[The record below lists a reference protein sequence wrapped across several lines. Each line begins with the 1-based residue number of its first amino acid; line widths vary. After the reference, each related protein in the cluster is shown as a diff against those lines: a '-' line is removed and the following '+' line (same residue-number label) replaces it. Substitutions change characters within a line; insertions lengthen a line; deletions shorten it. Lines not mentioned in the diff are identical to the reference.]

1 MKIILK
7 WIFATS
13 LILTTYQIQAQII
26 RRPSPRIEERN
37 KDNNEEESKYD
48 VLTADIK
55 IGNLGFF
62 GNLFLSGK
70 GNVGYQITP
79 WLNAGIGGKV
89 FYTQIFVPSAPDSKY
104 TDLGGFTY
112 ARAKVFRNFFAQVEY
127 HYTSFDY
134 VTPLLTGAN
143 ISYPTI
149 GAGYVSGNGP
159 WKFGIELNFLVNE
172 LARDYQGSVLE
183 YWTGAFYHF

>member
-7 WIFATS
+7 WIFVTGLFMA
-13 LILTTYQIQAQII
+13 TYQLHAQII
-26 RRPSPRIEERN
+26 RRPAPSVEDRSRDEDSES
-37 KDNNEEESKYD
+37 SKYD
-48 VLTADIK
+48 FLTADIK

-70 GNVGYQITP
+70 ANVGYQITP
-79 WLNAGIGGKV
+79 WLNGGIGGKV
-89 FYTQIFVPSAPDSKY
+89 FYSQIFVPSAPDFKY
-104 TDLGGFTY
+104 TDLGGFAY
-112 ARAKVFRNFFAQVEY
+112 ARAKVFRSIFLQLEY
-127 HYTSFDY
+127 HYTSFDF
-134 VTPLLTGAN
+134 VNNILTGAN

-159 WKFGIELNFLVNE
+159 WRFGLELNFLVNE